1 MTGAQDRPGRAE
13 PVEQFHA
20 TSGRFVG
27 MASLGVIAV
36 LLVYL
41 ALTMRT
47 VTGLRVG
54 AGLVFLAVVVW
65 VTQLRPRATAYEEEL
80 HLRNSVRDAS
90 LPLVLIDGVRV
101 GRMLNVWVGQERYV
115 CVGIGAPLRKMVG
128 AKTRGPS
135 SLLGWDRLEAYTDA
149 STPPAPDQTATSYP
163 DFVER
168 RIVALVEDARRSS
181 GPDEA
186 AADQRPREVWA
197 WPEITALCLT
207 AALFLV
213 TLLL

>member
-1 MTGAQDRPGRAE
+1 MTGAQPRPGRAE

-27 MASLGVIAV
+27 MASLGVIAA
-36 LLVYL
+36 LLAYL
-41 ALTMRT
+41 ALTMQT

-54 AGLVFLAVVVW
+54 AGLVFFAVLVW

-80 HLRNSVRDAS
+80 HLRNSVRDAT

-101 GRMLNVWVGQERYV
+101 GRMLNVWVGKERYV
-115 CVGIGAPLRKMVG
+115 CVGIGAPLRTMVR

-135 SLLGWDRLEAYTDA
+135 SLLGWDRLEAYTEE
-149 STPPAPDQTATSYP
+149 STPPDPDQIATSYP

-168 RIVALVEDARRSS
+168 RIVGLVEDARRRS
-181 GPDEA
+181 GSDEA
-186 AADQRPREVWA
+186 AEDQRPREVWA
-197 WPEITALCLT
+197 WPEIIALCLT
-207 AALFLV
+207 GALLLV